1 MEPCLDDWLPA
12 VSDAGADAALPLPIS
27 LKWPASLDEV
37 ADEWAAVAGPAGNIF
52 ATWEWISTWWRHFG
66 DDRELR
72 VALARATDGRP
83 AAIIPLYVSSR
94 RPLTLLRF
102 LGHGPGDWQGPIHAP
117 ADALLAASAMEQ
129 MLSQMDDWDLL
140 LAEHVRPQ
148 QRWAS
153 RVGATVARRAAFPI
167 LTFRGRSWE
176 ELLAQRSRNFRD
188 QVRRRERRLARAH
201 ELRYRLSDEQHLDQ
215 DVRLLF
221 SLHAARWQRE
231 ASGALAGRRQ
241 DFHLDFSR
249 LALDRGWLRLWV
261 MELDQRP
268 VAIWYGFRYAGVEW
282 YSQAGRDPD
291 FAAGSVGFVL
301 LAHTIRAA
309 MQDGAS
315 AYWFLR
321 GGEAYKARFAEEDA
335 GIETL
340 LVPRSVKGRLAARG
354 APSLDRVPRVAKEW
368 VKKLA
373 G

>member
-1 MEPCLDDWLPA
+1 M
-12 VSDAGADAALPLPIS
+12 SDADAGDAFPSPIS
-27 LKWPASLDEV
+27 LQWAAGLDEL
-37 ADEWAAVAGPAGNIF
+37 AEHWPTVAGPAGNIF

-66 DDRELR
+66 RDRELR

-83 AAIIPLYVSSR
+83 AAIVPLYISTQ
-94 RPLTLLRF
+94 RPFTLLRF

-117 ADALLAASAMEQ
+117 ADGSLAASATTQ

-140 LAEHVRPQ
+140 FAEHVRPRQ
-148 QRWAS
+148 SWAAHS
-153 RVGATVARRAAFPI
+153 EAIVARRAAFPI
-167 LTFRGRSWE
+167 LRFRGRSWE
-176 ELLAQRSRNFRD
+176 EFLAQRSRNFRD
-188 QVRRRERRLARAH
+188 QARRRERRLARAH
-201 ELRYRLSDEQHLDQ
+201 ELRYRLSDKERLDQ
-215 DVRLLF
+215 DMRLLF
-221 SLHAARWQRE
+221 ALHAARWRRE

-241 DFHLDFSR
+241 GFHLDFSR

-268 VAIWYGFRYAGVEW
+268 VAVWYGFRYAGVEW
-282 YSQAGRDPD
+282 YYQAGWDPA
-291 FAAGSVGFVL
+291 FASASVGFVL
-301 LAHTIRAA
+301 LTHTVRSA

-321 GGEAYKARFAEEDA
+321 GGEEYKARFAEEDA

-340 LVPRSVKGRLAARG
+340 LLPRSVRGRLAAVG
-354 APSLDRVPRVAKEW
+354 ATYLDHIPSTAKEW